1 MKPKQTTSKS
11 AFWAGYRDCTPFLL
25 VACPF
30 ALLFGV
36 AATEAGLNILQTM
49 AMTVLVIAGAAQF
62 TALVQLQENA
72 PTLIILVTAL
82 AVNLRMAMYSAALVP
97 HLGKASPRMKMLIA
111 YLNIDQTFGLATARY
126 PQETE
131 WTLAD
136 RCSYFIGASLAI
148 MPAWV
153 VFSYIGA
160 AFGATIP
167 DAFAL
172 DFAMP
177 ICFLALIA
185 PALRSLPH
193 VAAAATSVIGAL
205 ALSWIPFSLGLIIA
219 AFFAMLI
226 GAQTELWLARRK
238 P

>member
-36 AATEAGLNILQTM
+36 AATEAGLNIVQTM

-62 TALVQLQENA
+62 TALVLLQENA

-97 HLGKASPRMKMLIA
+97 HLGKASARMKMLIA
-111 YLNIDQTFGLATARY
+111 YLNIDQTFGLDDCMRY

-136 RCSYFIGASLAI
+136 QVQLFHRR
-148 MPAWV
+148 
-153 VFSYIGA
+153 
-160 AFGATIP
+160 
-167 DAFAL
+167 
-172 DFAMP
+172 
-177 ICFLALIA
+177 IA
-185 PALRSLPH
+185 RDYARLGGVQLHRS
-193 VAAAATSVIGAL
+193 
-205 ALSWIPFSLGLIIA
+205 GL
-219 AFFAMLI
+219 
-226 GAQTELWLARRK
+226 WCDHS
-238 P
+238 